1 MIELATDIA
10 FAALGLGMIVVLIR
24 VVRGPTLADRILAL
38 DLLTMLGTGI
48 IGVFAIRSGEYLYVD
63 IAVAIVVVSFVSTA
77 AFARYLVSRSER

>member
-24 VVRGPTLADRILAL
+24 VVRGPTLADRILGL
-38 DLLTMLGTGI
+38 DLLTTLGAGI
-48 IGVFAIRSGEYLYVD
+48 IGVFAIRSEEYLYVD

>member
-10 FAALGLGMIVVLIR
+10 FAALGLGIIVVLIR

-38 DLLTMLGTGI
+38 DLLTMLGAGI

>member
-38 DLLTMLGTGI
+38 DLLTMLGAGI